1 MARVTY
7 TGLLFGLTLGCGT
20 LPTPSRA
27 EASAPT
33 MSANDPS
40 GPALAQAAR
49 LLAAGQL
56 AAARAVVDGL
66 AGAGHGGLERDFLDG
81 MISYSG
87 KDYRR
92 AEAMFRRIL
101 DRDPKLLR
109 VRLELART
117 LYMEKKDEQADYQFS
132 LAAAEQTSSQVRRN
146 IANFRQ
152 AFVALER
159 GFRVRP

>member
-66 AGAGHGGLERDFLDG
+66 AGAGHGDW
-81 MISYSG
+81 SG
-87 KDYRR
+87 
-92 AEAMFRRIL
+92 
-101 DRDPKLLR
+101 
-109 VRLELART
+109 
-117 LYMEKKDEQADYQFS
+117 
-132 LAAAEQTSSQVRRN
+132 TSSM
-146 IANFRQ
+146 
-152 AFVALER
+152 E
-159 GFRVRP
+159 